1 MRKLRPD
8 SKWNKLTAE
17 QQETLER
24 WLFEENIAYH
34 EALERV
40 KREFGIAVSM
50 RGLSEYYKRLARVRM
65 RRELIKVKAA
75 FKGFDEWDSAWEL
88 LGDVTTAM
96 TVRRKKRWKAEVLAA
111 RLDAMGKME
120 GQKGP
125 ISG

>member
-8 SKWNKLTAE
+8 SNWCKLSAE
-17 QQETLER
+17 QRETLER
-24 WLFEENIAYH
+24 WLFEENIGYR

-40 KREFGIAVSM
+40 KREFGVTTSM
-50 RGLSEYYKRLARVRM
+50 RSMSEYYKRLARLRM
-65 RRELIKVKAA
+65 RREGVTAKAA
-75 FKGFDEWDSAWEL
+75 FKGFDEWDTAWEL

-96 TVRRKKRWKAEVLAA
+96 TVRRKKRWKAEMLAA
-111 RLDAMGKME
+111 KLDTMGKME